1 MKNKLSE
8 LRKEILRSQK
18 IENKNIKSILKW
30 LKKRDKVNNMKVR
43 KTSVNELKDWYFK
56 KNGNL
61 FHKSGQFFSV
71 EGVKVKNAVERETS
85 SWSQPILNQ
94 KHGGILAILT
104 RTNKDIVERLTCIE
118 ARLPNGEL
126 EEMHTMIKE
135 IKEIL
140 LDPEDGIIVRVN
152 KNTYWRKEL
161 DADEFKALL
170 RWKQSVTH
178 AMWLVYSAVLG
189 ILVKLIFF

>member
-1 MKNKLSE
+1 MATNKHIMERLE
-8 LRKEILRSQK
+8 C
-18 IENKNIKSILKW
+18 IEN
-30 LKKRDKVNNMKVR
+30 
-43 KTSVNELKDWYFK
+43 
-56 KNGNL
+56 
-61 FHKSGQFFSV
+61 
-71 EGVKVKNAVERETS
+71 
-85 SWSQPILNQ
+85 
-94 KHGGILAILT
+94 
-104 RTNKDIVERLTCIE
+104 
-118 ARLPNGEL
+118 RLPNGEL
-126 EEMHTMIKE
+126 QEIHENLKE

-178 AMWLVYSAVLG
+178 AMWMIYSAVIG